1 MPPRLLE
8 GRDTPATKPI
18 RPQLHHTHKALVHY
32 TPLPKKSPR
41 KLDLNKCQ
49 HCREAKK
56 KCEIDYLQQ
65 QPGCRRCVQRGFQC
79 PGLTKAKE
87 PTLILSNAVP
97 VMASTSTES
106 SLKLDQLKVKPCLA
120 CLALGLSC
128 TNSDSGEIPCQ
139 DCLYAGN
146 SYVLRSRLCMRPTP
160 FEDISVF
167 LSCVPKA
174 EVHPNMPDL
183 SGMLLDFNVTW
194 TLRSIMGD
202 ITEFIRPAPTKPT
215 SKVGVLCSPN
225 FVGLIQNHIPHG
237 AASLFQSMLYG
248 MSFSYVHSLQTM
260 DTISVP
266 MLQSLGAQAGHQ
278 ILRYLDIELKP
289 QQLSKSSLE
298 KRQVLF
304 LLVFGAILAIRYAR
318 RADMSQDL
326 STTDPMSKELWET
339 MRGHLCEM
347 LAHHLVLLGASVG
360 ISLSKPEEER
370 VLRLPAITW
379 DRKGTH
385 AWKVD
390 EKHSSN
396 TSFVHRPH
404 HQIHGTGLPHHETP
418 CLPIDHGDKERQLL
432 LGFYGSSSRV
442 GRTGSSCS
450 VVRLGG
456 RMEGDRGMHYCQPV
470 SGHYSSLRNIEGRHG
485 TRDWIN

>member
-8 GRDTPATKPI
+8 GRDPPATKPI

-32 TPLPKKSPR
+32 TPLPKKPPR
-41 KLDLNKCQ
+41 KLDLDKCQ
-49 HCREAKK
+49 NCREAKK
-56 KCEIDYLQQ
+56 KII
-65 QPGCRRCVQRGFQC
+65 PS
-79 PGLTKAKE
+79 
-87 PTLILSNAVP
+87 SNLAVGAIP
-97 VMASTSTES
+97 VMTSTSTES
-106 SLKLDQLKVKPCLA
+106 SLKLNQLKAKPCLA
-120 CLALGLSC
+120 CLALGLSILVRHPAR
-128 TNSDSGEIPCQ
+128 T
-139 DCLYAGN
+139 
-146 SYVLRSRLCMRPTP
+146 
-160 FEDISVF
+160 VF
-167 LSCVPKA
+167 MQGTVMFCAPA
-174 EVHPNMPDL
+174 FPNMPDL

-202 ITEFIRPAPTKPT
+202 ITEFIRPAATKPT

-225 FVGLIQNHIPHG
+225 FVGLIQNYISHG

-248 MSFSYVHSLQTM
+248 MSFSYVHSLRTM

-278 ILRYLDIELKP
+278 ILRYLNIELKP

-326 STTDPMSKELWET
+326 LTTNTMSEELWET

-360 ISLSKPEEER
+360 ISLSKTEEER

-385 AWKVD
+385 AWKID

-396 TSFVHRPH
+396 TSFVHRPR
-404 HQIHGTGLPHHETP
+404 HQIHGTELPHHERP

-432 LGFYGSSSRV
+432 LGFCGSTSRV
-442 GRTGSSCS
+442 GGTGSSCS
-450 VVRLGG
+450 VVRLRDRISKDG
-456 RMEGDRGMHYCQPV
+456 MERGIG
-470 SGHYSSLRNIEGRHG
+470 STEGIYPHG
-485 TRDWIN
+485 TLK